1 MEADDVDDVVVDDV
15 DDDVVV
21 VDDDDSIGA
30 KEEEV
35 EASFLKKAKTLVVAA
50 PAPLFMGVNGAS
62 KD

>member
-30 KEEEV
+30 KDEV